1 MVQDFWVQ
9 NLNNR
14 RKNLNNMWIVFLME
28 FIAVVIVSVIW
39 VLIIDNENK
48 TK

>member
-1 MVQDFWVQ
+1 
-9 NLNNR
+9 
-14 RKNLNNMWIVFLME
+14 MWIVFLME